1 MKKLMGITVSIA
13 LLVLF
18 SGIACAGSGYFY
30 WDGGQS
36 GKRLTITKNTGYS
49 NLKDRGWNDKISS
62 YRIDN
67 DVECVITKNSKFG
80 GSYLYLKAGT
90 SALQMPSGW
99 NDNVTSV
106 YCSEKDFFTK
116 NNTNPGYGYA
126 CFDAH
131 YMNSRMDLTV
141 STHRSSLGGANDKI
155 SSIRLGPGIE
165 CSFYPDSN
173 FRGTP
178 LVVGPGESYNR
189 LSNQELN
196 DKISSIRCYPK

>member
-1 MKKLMGITVSIA
+1 MCDYQEFQV
-13 LLVLF
+13 
-18 SGIACAGSGYFY
+18 
-30 WDGGQS
+30 
-36 GKRLTITKNTGYS
+36 
-49 NLKDRGWNDKISS
+49 
-62 YRIDN
+62 
-67 DVECVITKNSKFG
+67 FG

-90 SALQMPSGW
+90 RASQMPSGW

-106 YCSEKDFFTK
+106 YCSDKDFFTK
-116 NNTNPGYGYA
+116 NNTNSGYGYA
-126 CFDAH
+126 CSDAH
-131 YMNSRMDLTV
+131 YMSSRMDLTV
-141 STHRSSLGGANDKI
+141 STNRSSLGGANDKI

-165 CSFYPDSN
+165 CRFHPDSN